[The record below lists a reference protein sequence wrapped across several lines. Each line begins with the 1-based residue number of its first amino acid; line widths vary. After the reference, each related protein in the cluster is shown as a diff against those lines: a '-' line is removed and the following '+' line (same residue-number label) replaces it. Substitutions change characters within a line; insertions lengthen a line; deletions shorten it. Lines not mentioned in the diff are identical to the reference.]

1 MRRGG
6 LKNRLAVASC
16 ATAFDLPANRY
27 CKSFAYRYGRAMDR
41 VRIASGAA
49 TIAVHGAV
57 LGLLFV
63 AARPA
68 FVAPAAQGEA
78 LHIFDIAL
86 DTSAPEPAR
95 AEPAPPVPQP
105 AEQRALPTSHGPPP
119 EMPVVARP
127 VVPIATAHATAPA
140 IAALGVRPQPV
151 NLDLVGAHLAPAVP
165 RASATAATTTETT
178 ARPSDYALRLVRWL
192 ERHKRYPPELA
203 REMRDATVVL
213 RFRID
218 PRGRIE
224 QASVADGSGMAWLDA
239 LALDQLRD
247 AAPLPRPP
255 TGLTA
260 AERVFE
266 VPLRYRAR

>member
-1 MRRGG
+1 
-6 LKNRLAVASC
+6 
-16 ATAFDLPANRY
+16 
-27 CKSFAYRYGRAMDR
+27 MDR

-68 FVAPAAQGEA
+68 LVAPAAQGEA
-78 LHIFDIAL
+78 LHVFDVAL
-86 DTSAPEPAR
+86 DTPAPEPAR
-95 AEPAPPVPQP
+95 AEPARAAPQP
-105 AEQRALPTSHGPPP
+105 AKQRATPTSPGRPP

-127 VVPIATAHATAPA
+127 VAPVATIHATAPA
-140 IAALGVRPQPV
+140 IAAPGVRPQPI
-151 NLDLVGAHLAPAVP
+151 NLDLVGARLAPAVP
-165 RASATAATTTETT
+165 NASAPAATATDT
-178 ARPSDYALRLVRWL
+178 AKRPNDYALRLVRWL

-203 REMRDATVVL
+203 REVRDATVVL

-224 QASVADGSGMAWLDA
+224 QASVAGGSGMAWLDA

-255 TGLTA
+255 AGLTA

-266 VPLRYRAR
+266 VPLRFRAR